1 MKYLMN
7 TAIAGVVSLGLVAGS
22 VQQAQAG
29 HRHNNGGAIFAG
41 VVTGLILG
49 GIIAHS
55 SNKHNRYKR
64 YNNVT
69 FGGGDGCY
77 RGALVCRTKW
87 QCFYDDWGNRHCDE
101 VERCSR
107 PLICN

>member
-7 TAIAGVVSLGLVAGS
+7 TAIAGIVSLGLVTAS
-22 VQQAQAG
+22 VGQAQAG
-29 HRHNNGGAIFAG
+29 HGHNNGGAIAAG

-55 SNKHNRYKR
+55 AKKHRSYKR
-64 YNNVT
+64 YHNV
-69 FGGGDGCY
+69 GGGGCF
-77 RGALVCRTKW
+77 RGELVCRTKW

-101 VERCSR
+101 VERCTR
-107 PLICN
+107 PLICD